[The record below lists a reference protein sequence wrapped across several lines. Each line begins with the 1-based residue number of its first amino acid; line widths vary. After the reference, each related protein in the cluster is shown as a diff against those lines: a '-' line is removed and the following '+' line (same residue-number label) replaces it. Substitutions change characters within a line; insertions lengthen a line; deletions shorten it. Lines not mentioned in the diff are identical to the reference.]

1 MPNLQILLNEIKE
14 MNVELK
20 DVQLSAYI
28 YDQIIDQAIDAQDEA
43 SEE

>member
-1 MPNLQILLNEIKE
+1 
-14 MNVELK
+14 MNVDLK
-20 DVQLSAYI
+20 DVRLSAYI